1 MRMFHLYKDCLHL
14 NNCGKDEL
22 TNNFIDNR
30 YYFTGKYFL
39 DERCLDRQC
48 VKRKGLP

>member
-1 MRMFHLYKDCLHL
+1 MRMVHLCKDCLYL
-14 NNCGKDEL
+14 NNYGKDEL

-39 DERCLDRQC
+39 DERFLDRQR
-48 VKRKGLP
+48 VKSKGLP